1 MVSRGRRYRRR
12 SYTQVIAWTSSIGD
26 ARSERVYII
35 LTILS
40 IFIVKVMVNVQVEGN
55 LIDFDDFSISV
66 LNMDNFICITGPDQR
81 PAKL

>member
-1 MVSRGRRYRRR
+1 
-12 SYTQVIAWTSSIGD
+12 
-26 ARSERVYII
+26 
-35 LTILS
+35 
-40 IFIVKVMVNVQVEGN
+40 MVNVQVEGN